1 MCRSPPT
8 SSHEVATGSSSIQDT
23 TKSNCDSDSDLSTE
37 DMLKKKNTELHELQ
51 AQMLRL
57 PRAERKQLKSSVD
70 LLDKE
75 IMGLQATF
83 AMSSEVQ
90 KSAAALNASIASD
103 DPDAIAAALQFLIK
117 RAAGLTTID
126 DVVIFYLI
134 SAGEGVV
141 ESMRQHPTHKGV
153 ISGGCNALCS
163 LFAGLKHLNNGDS
176 IARQLSSSEVGD
188 AVIQGMSSQSE
199 DRDVQYWGCRLI
211 NVLAVNMNAAA
222 GLRIEHSQA
231 VLSDDLESSIATA
244 CFFASARVAVSKA
257 RRKHAQDAEV
267 TQWADCAMRLL

>member
-8 SSHEVATGSSSIQDT
+8 SPHEVATGSCSIQDT
-23 TKSNCDSDSDLSTE
+23 SCDSDSDFSTE
-37 DMLKKKNTELHELQ
+37 DMLKRKNTELHELQ

-57 PRAERKQLKSSVD
+57 PRASERRKHLKSSVD

-75 IMGLQATF
+75 IKGLQATF

-90 KSAAALNASIASD
+90 KSASALNASIKSD
-103 DPDAIAAALQFLIK
+103 DPDAIAACLQFLIK
-117 RAAGLTTID
+117 RTAGLTTID

-188 AVIQGMSSQSE
+188 AVIQGMSSLPE

-211 NVLAVNMNAAA
+211 NVLAVNLNATA
-222 GLRIEHSQA
+222 GLKIEHSQA
-231 VLSDDLESSIATA
+231 VLCDDLESSIATA

-257 RRKHAQDAEV
+257 RRNHAQDAEV